1 MVQTP
6 KSGLFAGR
14 FERQAEGEDMP
25 QPCCCCDRPATHH
38 FAVSYRGQVL
48 RGAICQEHGNAVA
61 RERLGLHDDGHRN
74 LGNTKIGRALTD
86 PKTTP
91 YFRRIAEPEHQEI
104 AAPETGRSRFDFSSE
119 NRFSPRRRRAMSRSK
134 YFLSRG
140 SSGKRDDVGQDAID
154 SELVMVPDTAHQ
166 SRATHETGEMRATPD
181 TSLMIDPQI
190 GNGSSLQYTAEAD
203 PSRVKIA
210 DTIKV
215 LDKYAIP
222 LETGEKKADQ
232 LLRQHGESIVRT
244 ALRAAI
250 KERRALT

>member
-1 MVQTP
+1 
-6 KSGLFAGR
+6 
-14 FERQAEGEDMP
+14 MP

-48 RGAICQEHGNAVA
+48 RGAICEEHGNAVA

-91 YFRRIAEPEHQEI
+91 YFRRISEPEHQEI
-104 AAPETGRSRFDFSSE
+104 GAPETGRSRFDFSSENRFSPRSSE

-140 SSGKRDDVGQDAID
+140 SNGKRDDVGQDAID
-154 SELVMVPDTAHQ
+154 SELVMVPDAAHQ
-166 SRATHETGEMRATPD
+166 SRATHEAGEVPVPGEVRVPD
-181 TSLMIDPQI
+181 TSLMIDTQI
-190 GNGSSLQYTAEAD
+190 GNGSSLQYAAEAD
-203 PSRVKIA
+203 SSRVKIA

>member
-1 MVQTP
+1 
-6 KSGLFAGR
+6 
-14 FERQAEGEDMP
+14 
-25 QPCCCCDRPATHH
+25 
-38 FAVSYRGQVL
+38 
-48 RGAICQEHGNAVA
+48 
-61 RERLGLHDDGHRN
+61 
-74 LGNTKIGRALTD
+74 
-86 PKTTP
+86 
-91 YFRRIAEPEHQEI
+91 
-104 AAPETGRSRFDFSSE
+104 
-119 NRFSPRRRRAMSRSK
+119 MSRSK

-181 TSLMIDPQI
+181 PSLMIDPQI

>member
-1 MVQTP
+1 
-6 KSGLFAGR
+6 
-14 FERQAEGEDMP
+14 
-25 QPCCCCDRPATHH
+25 
-38 FAVSYRGQVL
+38 
-48 RGAICQEHGNAVA
+48 
-61 RERLGLHDDGHRN
+61 
-74 LGNTKIGRALTD
+74 
-86 PKTTP
+86 
-91 YFRRIAEPEHQEI
+91 
-104 AAPETGRSRFDFSSE
+104 
-119 NRFSPRRRRAMSRSK
+119 
-134 YFLSRG
+134 
-140 SSGKRDDVGQDAID
+140 
-154 SELVMVPDTAHQ
+154 MVPDTAHQ

-181 TSLMIDPQI
+181 PSLMIDPQI